1 MDNFTLT
8 DGQQEALEKSVEWY
22 KNRSGQQ
29 IFRIY
34 GYAGTG
40 KTYLIER
47 IVEALSKYVNQ
58 SDICFCTPTGKA
70 ASVLM
75 QRFAYDNISTIH
87 RLIYHTTNVETEVL
101 GEDGKPTGKVMSRL
115 IFTKKKELDC
125 KLIMLDEVSM
135 VGEDVMS
142 DLLSYKKP
150 IIAFGDPFQ
159 LPPVA
164 GKKIDENEADVMLTE
179 VVRQESD
186 NEILKAASWIRSGRK
201 LDYGNYGN
209 QLLVLSKKEMSRDT
223 ILGMMMKADQVIC
236 GLNRT
241 KNKIN
246 NQFRFELGR
255 KGKTPEVG
263 DKLICKMNDYDVEFG
278 AYSLVNGMIGL
289 CKKVY
294 PTPGDNLLKFDF
306 KPDFCDETVEE
317 LISDA
322 GNFAGS
328 QYAFDAHWLAYRLDQ
343 GHYVAKIRL
352 EPGLKYENPK
362 LYKELAQSEFIH
374 RYVAIDETTINR
386 FDYGYAI
393 SCHASQGSEFD
404 NIVVFDE
411 SFAFREFAPNWLYTA
426 LTRAKKKVIV
436 IR

>member
-1 MDNFTLT
+1 MEQFTLT
-8 DGQQEALEKSVEWY
+8 EGQQEALDRAVRWFR
-22 KNRSGQQ
+22 NRDGQQ
-29 IFRIY
+29 VFRIY

-47 IVEALSKYVNQ
+47 IVEALSGTIGQN
-58 SDICFCTPTGKA
+58 DISFCTPTGKA

-87 RLIYHTTNVETEVL
+87 RMIYHTTSVDSPVL
-101 GEDGKPTGKVMSRL
+101 DENGKPTGKIRSRL
-115 IFTKKKELDC
+115 VFMKKKELDC
-125 KLIMLDEVSM
+125 KLIILDEVSM
-135 VGEDVMS
+135 VGEDVMN

-164 GKKIDENEADVMLTE
+164 GKKIDESEADAMLTE
-179 VVRQESD
+179 VVRQNSD
-186 NEILKAASWIRSGRK
+186 NEILKAANWIRAGNK

-209 QLLVLSKKEMSRDT
+209 QLMVLSKKEMSRDT
-223 ILGMMMKADQVIC
+223 LMGMMMRADQVIC

-241 KNKIN
+241 KDKIN

-255 KGKTPEVG
+255 EGKTPAVG
-263 DKLICKMNDYDVEFG
+263 DKLICKMNDYDIEFG
-278 AYSLVNGMIGL
+278 EYSLVNGMIGT
-289 CKKVY
+289 CKKAY
-294 PTPGDNLLKFDF
+294 PTPGDSLIRLDF
-306 KPDFCDETVEE
+306 QPDFCDETVEG
-317 LISDA
+317 LIADS
-322 GNFAGS
+322 GNFTGS
-328 QYAFDAHWLAYRLDQ
+328 QYAFEPHWPAYRLDQ
-343 GHYVAKIRL
+343 GHYVARIRL

-362 LYKELAQSEFIH
+362 LYKELAQSEFVH
-374 RYVAIDETTINR
+374 RYVAIDETTVNR

-404 NIVVFDE
+404 DAVVFDE

-426 LTRAKKKVIV
+426 LTRAKKKITV